1 MRYSWDLLQL
11 EQQGGALCLLPL
23 SSKNQLIFSVFLEKM
38 SDYKKY
44 KRINEQLNEIVDEE
58 LSCNNSSSSGSD
70 TARPLVDENPL
81 SSHSNKKDLDEV
93 LDLDGTVENDSTES
107 GGDVEEHYDLL
118 EKLAK
123 WAVENNC
130 T

>member
-1 MRYSWDLLQL
+1 
-11 EQQGGALCLLPL
+11 
-23 SSKNQLIFSVFLEKM
+23 M

-58 LSCNNSSSSGSD
+58 LSSNNSSSSGSN

-93 LDLDGTVENDSTES
+93 LDLDGTVEND
-107 GGDVEEHYDLL
+107 
-118 EKLAK
+118 
-123 WAVENNC
+123 
-130 T
+130 

>member
-1 MRYSWDLLQL
+1 M
-11 EQQGGALCLLPL
+11 
-23 SSKNQLIFSVFLEKM
+23 
-38 SDYKKY
+38 
-44 KRINEQLNEIVDEE
+44 DEE

-130 T
+130 TWTSKNQLLQFLRESGHILPKDSMTLLQTPQVIITEEKCNETYIYFGMTE

>member
-1 MRYSWDLLQL
+1 M
-11 EQQGGALCLLPL
+11 
-23 SSKNQLIFSVFLEKM
+23 
-38 SDYKKY
+38 
-44 KRINEQLNEIVDEE
+44 DEE

-70 TARPLVDENPL
+70 TARTLVDENPL

-93 LDLDGTVENDSTES
+93 VDLDGTVENDSTES

-130 T
+130 TWTSKNQLLQFLRESGHILPKDSMTLLQTPQVIITEEKCNETYIYFGMTE

>member
-1 MRYSWDLLQL
+1 
-11 EQQGGALCLLPL
+11 
-23 SSKNQLIFSVFLEKM
+23 M

-58 LSCNNSSSSGSD
+58 LSCNNSSSSGSN

-93 LDLDGTVENDSTES
+93 LDLDGTVGND
-107 GGDVEEHYDLL
+107 
-118 EKLAK
+118 
-123 WAVENNC
+123 
-130 T
+130 

>member
-1 MRYSWDLLQL
+1 M
-11 EQQGGALCLLPL
+11 
-23 SSKNQLIFSVFLEKM
+23 EKI

-107 GGDVEEHYDLL
+107 ESDVEEHYDLL

-123 WAVENNC
+123 WAVENNY

>member
-1 MRYSWDLLQL
+1 
-11 EQQGGALCLLPL
+11 
-23 SSKNQLIFSVFLEKM
+23 M

-107 GGDVEEHYDLL
+107 ESDVEEHYDLL

>member
-1 MRYSWDLLQL
+1 
-11 EQQGGALCLLPL
+11 
-23 SSKNQLIFSVFLEKM
+23 M

-44 KRINEQLNEIVDEE
+44 KRINEQLNELVDKE

-70 TARPLVDENPL
+70 TARPLVHEIPL
-81 SSHSNKKDLDEV
+81 SRHSNKKDLDED

-107 GGDVEEHYDLL
+107 DSDVEEHYDLL

-130 T
+130 N

>member
-1 MRYSWDLLQL
+1 
-11 EQQGGALCLLPL
+11 
-23 SSKNQLIFSVFLEKM
+23 M

-44 KRINEQLNEIVDEE
+44 KRINGQLNEVVDEE
-58 LSCNNSSSSGSD
+58 LSCDNPSSSGKD
-70 TARPLVDENPL
+70 TARPLVHENPL
-81 SSHSNKKDLDEV
+81 SSHSNKKDLDED

-107 GGDVEEHYDLL
+107 EGDVEEHYDLL